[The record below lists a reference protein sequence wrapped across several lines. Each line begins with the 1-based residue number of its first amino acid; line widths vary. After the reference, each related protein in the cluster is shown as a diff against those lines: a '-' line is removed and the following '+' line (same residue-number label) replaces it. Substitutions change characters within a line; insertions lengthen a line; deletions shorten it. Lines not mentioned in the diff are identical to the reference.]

1 MLDDCDKYFMK
12 ILLLITATFLSGCSM
27 MNSVLKNDLTACLEA
42 QKAISR
48 DQAMAEIARYNAIQE
63 IVKNNANEQTK
74 MSALSQ
80 INNKPQQN
88 LTCK

>member
-1 MLDDCDKYFMK
+1 MK
-12 ILLLITATFLSGCSM
+12 ILLLITATFLTGCSM

-48 DQAMAEIARYNAIQE
+48 DQTMVEIARYNAIQE

-80 INNKPQQN
+80 INIKPQQN

>member
-1 MLDDCDKYFMK
+1 MK
-12 ILLLITATFLSGCSM
+12 TLLLTTTILLSGCSM

-48 DQAMAEIARYNAIQE
+48 DQTMAEIARYNAIQE

-80 INNKPQQN
+80 INIKPQQN
-88 LTCK
+88 LNCK

>member
-1 MLDDCDKYFMK
+1 MK
-12 ILLLITATFLSGCSM
+12 ILLLITAIVLTGCASLP
-27 MNSVLKNDLTACLEA
+27 NLLKNDLNACLEA

-48 DQAMAEIARYNAIQE
+48 DQTMVEIARYNAIQE

-80 INNKPQQN
+80 INIKPQQN

>member
-1 MLDDCDKYFMK
+1 MK
-12 ILLLITATFLSGCSM
+12 TIILLTAILLTGCGSL
-27 MNSVLKNDLTACLEA
+27 NNILNNDLYACLEA

-48 DQAMAEIARYNAIQE
+48 DQSMAEIARLNAIQE

-80 INNKPQQN
+80 INNKPQQT
-88 LTCK
+88 LACK

>member
-1 MLDDCDKYFMK
+1 MK
-12 ILLLITATFLSGCSM
+12 ILLLITAAFLTGCASLP
-27 MNSVLKNDLTACLEA
+27 SILKNDLTACLEA

-48 DQAMAEIARYNAIQE
+48 DQTMAEIARYNAIQE

>member
-1 MLDDCDKYFMK
+1 MK
-12 ILLLITATFLSGCSM
+12 ILLLITATFLTGCASLP
-27 MNSVLKNDLTACLEA
+27 SILKNDLTACLEA

-48 DQAMAEIARYNAIQE
+48 DQTMAEIARYNAIQE

-80 INNKPQQN
+80 INIKPQQN

>member
-1 MLDDCDKYFMK
+1 MK
-12 ILLLITATFLSGCSM
+12 ILLLITAIFLTGCASLP
-27 MNSVLKNDLTACLEA
+27 NLLKNDLNACLEA

-48 DQAMAEIARYNAIQE
+48 DQTMVEIARYNAIQE

-80 INNKPQQN
+80 INIKPQQN

>member
-1 MLDDCDKYFMK
+1 MK
-12 ILLLITATFLSGCSM
+12 TIILLTAILLTGCGSL
-27 MNSVLKNDLTACLEA
+27 NSILNNDLNACLEA

-48 DQAMAEIARYNAIQE
+48 DQSMAEIARLNAIQE

-80 INNKPQQN
+80 INNKPQQT

>member
-12 ILLLITATFLSGCSM
+12 TLLLTATILLSGCGM

-48 DQAMAEIARYNAIQE
+48 DQTMAEIARYNAIQE

>member
-1 MLDDCDKYFMK
+1 MK
-12 ILLLITATFLSGCSM
+12 ILLLITVTFLTGCASLPGI
-27 MNSVLKNDLTACLEA
+27 LKNDLNACLEA

-48 DQAMAEIARYNAIQE
+48 DQTMVEIARYNAIQE

-74 MSALSQ
+74 MAAISQ
-80 INNKPQQN
+80 INIKPQQN

>member
-1 MLDDCDKYFMK
+1 MK
-12 ILLLITATFLSGCSM
+12 TIILLTAILLTGCGSL
-27 MNSVLKNDLTACLEA
+27 NNILNNDLNACLEA

-48 DQAMAEIARYNAIQE
+48 DQSMAEIARLNAIQE

-80 INNKPQQN
+80 INNKPQQT

>member
-1 MLDDCDKYFMK
+1 MK
-12 ILLLITATFLSGCSM
+12 TLLLTTTILLSGCSM
-27 MNSVLKNDLTACLEA
+27 MNSVLKNDLNACLEA

>member
-1 MLDDCDKYFMK
+1 MK
-12 ILLLITATFLSGCSM
+12 TLLVITVTFLTGCASLP
-27 MNSVLKNDLTACLEA
+27 SLLKNDLNACLEA

-48 DQAMAEIARYNAIQE
+48 DQTMVEIARYNAIQE

-80 INNKPQQN
+80 INIKPQQN

>member
-1 MLDDCDKYFMK
+1 
-12 ILLLITATFLSGCSM
+12 M

-42 QKAISR
+42 QKSISR